1 MNYNLHITKTA
12 ERDLTSAADY
22 IEFTLKNP
30 SASDNL
36 LDLAEE
42 KITNII
48 NYPMSR
54 PVVDDPILS
63 AWGIRYIIV
72 DKYLAFYIIY
82 ENTIYIIRFLYGK
95 RDWISILRQGFSI
108 N

>member
-1 MNYNLHITKTA
+1 MIYRLHITKTA

-30 SASDNL
+30 SAADDL
-36 LDLAEE
+36 LDLTE
-42 KITNII
+42 KKII
-48 NYPMSR
+48 DIVNYPEAR

-63 AWGIRYIIV
+63 AWGIRYVII
-72 DKYLAFYIIY
+72 DNYLAFYVIY
-82 ENTIYIIRFLYGK
+82 DNTIYIIRFLYGK